1 MDTRKLLKKRVYEA
15 LMIIIRSKNDRKYL
29 IMIALIKPVKIAPSL
44 KFKEESY
51 GY

>member
-1 MDTRKLLKKRVYEA
+1 MWL
-15 LMIIIRSKNDRKYL
+15 IIRSENDRKYL
-29 IMIALIKPVKIAPSL
+29 MMIALIKPVKIKLSL